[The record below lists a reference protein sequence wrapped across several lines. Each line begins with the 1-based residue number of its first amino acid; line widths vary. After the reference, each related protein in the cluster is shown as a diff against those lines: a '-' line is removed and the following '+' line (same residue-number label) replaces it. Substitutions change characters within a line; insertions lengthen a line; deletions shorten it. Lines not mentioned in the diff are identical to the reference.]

1 MQMVGWLRRY
11 WRHSV
16 GLLLLGA
23 VLYILIVPNFCGRPV
38 TITRQMRPGE
48 QWRYTLVQTFQL
60 KDQSAQLE
68 LQITDTVKTVQ
79 PYGSAIVERT
89 IAGDPEAIQALREH
103 MRLFGELPERM
114 RLRFTPE
121 GEEIPMGNT
130 AVLLTSVPYAYPHRA
145 VRVGEQWEKLHT
157 LGSMKTRYRCRFTG
171 WERVEGAPCYKIVA
185 RAEPLPDSLPQIQG
199 EVTVYLDTRRKWT
212 RAIHGKLIMAAGSFQ
227 AHTTLEL
234 KGHPAEEGKTQ

>member
-1 MQMVGWLRRY
+1 MAMMGWLKRN
-11 WRHSV
+11 WRLVV

-23 VLYILIVPNFCGRPV
+23 VLYLIIVPNFCGRPV
-38 TITRQMRPGE
+38 AITRQMRPGE

-68 LQITDTVKTVQ
+68 LRITDTVKTVQ
-79 PYGSAIVERT
+79 PDGSAIVERT
-89 IAGDPEAIQALREH
+89 LEGDPEAIRALREY
-103 MRLFGELPERM
+103 MLPFGELRERM

-121 GEEIPMGNT
+121 GEEIPLENT
-130 AVLLTSVPYAYPHRA
+130 AMLLTSVPYAYPHRA
-145 VRVGEQWEKLHT
+145 VCVGEQWEKLHT
-157 LGSMKTRYRCRFTG
+157 VGSMKTRYRCRLTG

-185 RAEPLPDSLPQIQG
+185 RAEPMPDSLPQIQG
-199 EVTVYLDTRRKWT
+199 EITVYLDAKRKWT
-212 RAIHGKLIMAAGSFQ
+212 RAIHGKLLMSAGSLQ